1 MIKSLGLI
9 AVLACAASAAPVEL
23 GNVGAALE
31 DVGRRP
37 GATQVRDSSSK
48 WTRHLH
54 WLGGSSR
61 VELAPGQTESKWLEL
76 SSTEV
81 VEDCEFEPRTGE
93 RCWQTFG
100 ETVRRTARLVL
111 VGRPVANPSETFD
124 VWLMGRD
131 LSVDIISSPTR
142 YDVAIKGSTIFLTAR
157 H

>member
-1 MIKSLGLI
+1 MIKSLSLI
-9 AVLACAASAAPVEL
+9 AVLACAASAAPVEI
-23 GNVGAALE
+23 GDVGAALK
-31 DVGRRP
+31 DVGRRS
-37 GATQVRDSSSK
+37 GATQVRDSDSK

-54 WLGGSSR
+54 WLGGNAR
-61 VELAPGQTESKWLEL
+61 VELAPGQTESKLLQL

-100 ETVRRTARLVL
+100 ETVHRTVRLVL
-111 VGRPVANPSETFD
+111 IGRPVSNPAETFD

-131 LSVDIISSPTR
+131 LSVDIINSPTR
-142 YDVAIKGSTIFLTAR
+142 YDIAIKGSTIVLTAR